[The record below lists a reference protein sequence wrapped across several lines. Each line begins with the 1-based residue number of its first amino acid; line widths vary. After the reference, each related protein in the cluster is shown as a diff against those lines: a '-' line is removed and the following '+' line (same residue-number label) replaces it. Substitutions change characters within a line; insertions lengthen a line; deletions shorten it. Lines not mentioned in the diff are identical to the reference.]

1 MSRVDYQ
8 MSPADLRTF
17 DRWHSR
23 GAAILLAALVVMPWL
38 VGIGPNSV
46 RPEAASAAPAT
57 ATAATTATTVTAVT
71 TATAVTADTT
81 DTATPVAPAPT
92 ASDATVATATDPA
105 RR

>member
-57 ATAATTATTVTAVT
+57 ATAATTATTVPADT
-71 TATAVTADTT
+71 TDTT

>member
-57 ATAATTATTVTAVT
+57 ATAATTATTVTADT
-71 TATAVTADTT
+71 TDTTDTT

>member
-57 ATAATTATTVTAVT
+57 ATAATTATTVTADT
-71 TATAVTADTT
+71 TDTT